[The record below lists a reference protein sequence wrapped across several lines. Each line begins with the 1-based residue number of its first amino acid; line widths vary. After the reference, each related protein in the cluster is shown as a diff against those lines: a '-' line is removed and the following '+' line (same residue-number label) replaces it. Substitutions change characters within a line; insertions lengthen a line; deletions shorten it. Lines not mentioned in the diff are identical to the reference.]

1 MYCSSQSNFKDWE
14 ICQIEYS
21 FGSKSYIKVKLYNQ
35 YGFGAIS

>member
-21 FGSKSYIKVKLYNQ
+21 FGSKNMHLKLYNQ
-35 YGFGAIS
+35 FDFGAIS